1 MDFLL
6 IAFLTLLNG
15 VFAMSEMSLAA
26 SRKARLSAMAESGD
40 KGASAALGL
49 LDNPTQFLSSVQVGI
64 TSIGMLNGI
73 IGEAAFSD
81 DLSAWIQ
88 GMGASTR
95 AADITATAL
104 VVTIITY
111 ITIVFGELVPKRIG
125 QLYPESVARLV
136 SRPMMWVATGA
147 KPFVRLL
154 SFSTHAVLKMLG
166 VDTKGDRVVTEEEI
180 TASLEEGV
188 DAGLIEEH
196 EHQMVQNVFLLDDR
210 LLTSLMLP
218 RSDIEWLDASD
229 TVAEAIAKAGVTG
242 HSWYPVCRGS
252 LDDVTGVVNVAKLLA
267 LRGHI
272 EPAPG
277 AALLGE
283 HVPAKTTPTVAD
295 RIGAYAIPAVFVP
308 ETLTGMELLEQFR
321 ARSTRIVFVVDEY
334 GVVQGL
340 MTPMD
345 MLEAITG
352 ELKPGAQADAWAIQR
367 DDGSWLIDGV
377 MPVSELK
384 VRLDIRELPEQERG
398 RYNTVAGLL
407 QSVSGRLLNTG
418 EQVECAGWRFEVI
431 DLDGRRIDKVLASS
445 VAETLL

>member
-15 VFAMSEMSLAA
+15 VFAMSEMALSS
-26 SRKARLSAMAESGD
+26 SRKARLVVMAESGD
-40 KGASAALGL
+40 KGAQAALGL

-73 IGEAAFSD
+73 IGEAAFSGG
-81 DLSAWIQ
+81 LSVWLQ
-88 GMGASTR
+88 SLGMPLRPSEF
-95 AADITATAL
+95 TATAL
-104 VVTIITY
+104 VVAIITY

-125 QLYPESVARLV
+125 QLYPETAARLV
-136 SRPMMWVATGA
+136 ARPMMWVASLA

-154 SFSTHAVLKMLG
+154 SLSTQGVLKLLRIDNSAG
-166 VDTKGDRVVTEEEI
+166 RTVTEEEI
-180 TASLEEGV
+180 TASLVEGV

-229 TVAEAIAKAGVTG
+229 TVQEATLKVGATG

-252 LDDVTGVVNVAKLLA
+252 LDDVVGVVKLATLLA
-267 LRGHI
+267 MRDSKTDLVNERM
-272 EPAPG
+272 G
-277 AALLGE
+277 AHA
-283 HVPAKTTPTVAD
+283 T
-295 RIGAYAIPAVFVP
+295 PAVFVP

-321 ARSTRIVFVVDEY
+321 AKSTRMVFVVDEY

-340 MTPMD
+340 VTPLD

-352 ELKPGAQADAWAIQR
+352 ELQPGAQIDAWATQR

-384 VRLDIRELPEQERG
+384 ARLDIKELPEEDKG

-407 QSVSGRLLNTG
+407 QSVSGRILAITDK
-418 EQVECAGWRFEVI
+418 VKCAGWQFEVV
-431 DLDGRRIDKVLASS
+431 DLDGKRIDKVLATPI
-445 VAETLL
+445 VD